1 MYVCGKKKEPP
12 ILIDMALIKIF
23 MTSQSLVKERDE
35 AGLKKNSAAVH
46 KFIEELVKIGKV
58 SLVFFICLKV
68 ATWIGSLLF

>member
-1 MYVCGKKKEPP
+1 MYVCGEKKEPP

-46 KFIEELVKIGKV
+46 KFIEELVKIG
-58 SLVFFICLKV
+58 
-68 ATWIGSLLF
+68 